1 MYTYR
6 MKKTYIIV
14 ITLLLSFGTLNAA
27 KHNTKSAGVYE
38 ELEKIKI
45 ENQLLKQ
52 KVDFLNSNFEIRLKA
67 QNEDLQKNLDYTI
80 ANCKM
85 LMEQQNKN
93 HLIELD
99 NQFWIFGLFSAIIS
113 IIAFL
118 LSWIGIRYIKR
129 KIKKTIE
136 NNRREETKRLVNTL
150 AESPE
155 FINIIKAQ
163 LDVVSMEQLDEN
175 SSEVQY
181 EE

>member
-1 MYTYR
+1 
-6 MKKTYIIV
+6 MKKTNMIM

-27 KHNTKSAGVYE
+27 KQNSESIDVYE
-38 ELEKIKI
+38 KLEKIKI

-67 QNEDLQKNLDYTI
+67 QNENLQKNLDYTI
-80 ANCKM
+80 ANCQM

-118 LSWIGIRYIKR
+118 LSWVGIKYIKR

-136 NNRREETKRLVNTL
+136 NNHREETKRLVNTL

-163 LDVVSMEQLDEN
+163 LDVVSMEQLDGN